1 MGITYKQA
9 SSLYIGSMVVIA
21 AVDSQAT
28 QSAVISEGQ
37 KLADAMDEPL
47 HVVHV
52 LNQSRF
58 QELERTSLDETGEPI
73 HVQTI
78 REMAENIAD
87 EVANAT
93 IGTGYTAV
101 GLVGDPAEEVLKYA
115 ANEGASYLTI
125 GGRKRSKVGKV
136 LFGSV
141 TQSILLAA
149 EIPVLTVM
157 NGND

>member
-1 MGITYKQA
+1 
-9 SSLYIGSMVVIA
+9 MVVIA
-21 AVDSQAT
+21 AVDSQAA
-28 QSAVISEGQ
+28 QSAVVSEGQ
-37 KLADAMDEPL
+37 KLADAMGEPI

-73 HVQTI
+73 PVHRI
-78 REMAENIAD
+78 RKMAENIAD
-87 EVANAT
+87 DVASAT
-93 IGTGYTAV
+93 IGTGYTAI
-101 GLVGDPAEEVLKYA
+101 GLVGDPAEEILKYV
-115 ANEGASYLTI
+115 ANEDAAYLTI

-149 EIPVLTVM
+149 EVPVLTVM
-157 NGND
+157 RDDD